1 MNGHIAVNKSLVA
14 VSGRVRERKESFLN
28 SSYYY
33 LGTYIVSG
41 TRLSVFC
48 VLSSS
53 SQQTHEVKS
62 VI

>member
-1 MNGHIAVNKSLVA
+1 MNGHIVVSQSLVA

-28 SSYYY
+28 NSYYY
-33 LGTYIVSG
+33 LGTYIALG
-41 TRLSVFC
+41 TRVNAFC
-48 VLSSS
+48 VLSLS